1 MGLVGYVLLPL
12 YRFSGMVNLTGLDM
26 AGKRKAATA
35 AGN

>member
-1 MGLVGYVLLPL
+1 MGFVGYVLLPL
-12 YRFSGMVNLTGLDM
+12 YRLREWDKAGLDM

>member
-12 YRFSGMVNLTGLDM
+12 YRLRGMVNLAGLDM
-26 AGKRKAATA
+26 AGKRKAATV